1 MTDSKPTPGASGS
14 AARPVV
20 TIFEEYGAGAAAIGK
35 RVAEALG
42 LPFHAQAFSSGQ
54 IAGRTGAGTDEAVLA
69 RVLGTLGG
77 AYAPGIDSRDIM
89 DTQAEKRD
97 LVTENNRTLRA
108 YADEGGVIVGRNG
121 AVVLADRPRAVHV
134 LLTGDVAD
142 RVERAARDLG
152 ISKDEAARRRAHEE
166 DVRRQMSRTLYGWDP
181 MERERYDLV
190 LNVTRIGEDSA
201 VTAIV
206 DAVKRQSA

>member
-54 IAGRTGAGTDEAVLA
+54 IAGQPGAGNDEAVLA

-77 AYAPGIDSRDIM
+77 AYAPGIDSRDIIQ
-89 DTQAEKRD
+89 TQADKRD
-97 LVTENNRTLRA
+97 LVTQNNNVVRS
-108 YADEGGVIVGRNG
+108 YADEGGIIIGRN
-121 AVVLADRPRAVHV
+121 ATVILADRPRALHV

-142 RVERAARDLG
+142 RVDRAARDLG
-152 ISKDEAARRRAHEE
+152 ISRDEAARRRAHEE

-181 MERERYDLV
+181 MDRERYDLV
-190 LNVTRIGEDSA
+190 LNVTRVGEDAA
-201 VTAIV
+201 VNAIV
-206 DAVKRQSA
+206 EAVQRQSA